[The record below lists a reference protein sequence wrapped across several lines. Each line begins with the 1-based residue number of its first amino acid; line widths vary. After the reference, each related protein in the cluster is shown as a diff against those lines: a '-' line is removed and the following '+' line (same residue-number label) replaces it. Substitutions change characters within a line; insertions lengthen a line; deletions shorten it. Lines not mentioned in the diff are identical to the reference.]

1 MPKRKQRVRCDHCGR
16 PIRGYLDKVTVD
28 GVLWMFHADRRAC
41 RRARYET
48 VPSLRIDPPTRPDE
62 VSDSVLV
69 SALRGFDCMTLPWW
83 MRWVPER
90 QLNRLRFDVAVMVG
104 GIVERRIA
112 VNAMGLED
120 VDG

>member
-1 MPKRKQRVRCDHCGR
+1 MPKRERCDYCNR
-16 PIRGYLDKVTVD
+16 PIRGHLDTVTVD

-48 VPSLRIDPPTRPDE
+48 VPSLRIDPPAHPDE

-69 SALRGFDCMTLPWW
+69 SALRGFDCVTLPWW

-90 QLNRLRFDVAVMVG
+90 QLNRLRFDVAVIIG

>member
-1 MPKRKQRVRCDHCGR
+1 MTKRKSRVRCDHCGR
-16 PIRGYLDKVTVD
+16 PIRGYLDTVTVD
-28 GVLWMFHADRRAC
+28 GALWMFHADRRAC

-48 VPSLRIDPPTRPDE
+48 VPSLRIDPPMHPDE
-62 VSDSVLV
+62 VSDSVLTF
-69 SALRGFDCMTLPWW
+69 ALHGFDYVPLPWW
-83 MRWVPER
+83 MRWVPR
-90 QLNRLRFDVAVMVG
+90 RRLDRLRFDVAVMVG

>member
-48 VPSLRIDPPTRPDE
+48 RQTMRIDPPTHPDE
-62 VSDSVLV
+62 VSDAVLA
-69 SALRGFDCMTLPWW
+69 SALHAFDYVPLPWW
-83 MRWVPER
+83 TRWMPTRSVD
-90 QLNRLRFDVAVMVG
+90 RLRFDVAVMVG
-104 GIVERRIA
+104 GIVERRVWVDA
-112 VNAMGLED
+112 NGLED
-120 VDG
+120 FDG